1 MNAVLSQGLQIT
13 LVGMGL
19 VFLALILMWW
29 LMDIL
34 VRFFRDREKDT
45 QGSEEA
51 GADVV
56 PEPQSEDQ
64 ELRRRAAVAA
74 VALALHLLRRPKST
88 MTVQPSSSVTPWQ
101 VADRLARV
109 QHWQWAG
116 FRKPR
121 GGAK

>member
-1 MNAVLSQGLQIT
+1 MNTVLSQGLLIT

-34 VRFFRDREKDT
+34 VRLF
-45 QGSEEA
+45 SESDVRRSPDVEA
-51 GADVV
+51 EVASPPL
-56 PEPQSEDQ
+56 PEEQ

-74 VALALHLLRRPKST
+74 VALALHFSQRPRTSV
-88 MTVQPSSSVTPWQ
+88 MPSSPSSVTPWQ
-101 VADRLARV
+101 IADRLTRV
-109 QHWQWAG
+109 QHWQWTR